1 MAVAKTV
8 TEAPSSCRLKLIP
21 YVDEMAELRDR
32 LLTKTVMTEK
42 NCKDSKLTIDK
53 VVGTIDP
60 AIGIGYKC

>member
-8 TEAPSSCRLKLIP
+8 TEATNSCRLKLIP

-32 LLTKTVMTEK
+32 LLTKTVMTKK
-42 NCKDSKLTIDK
+42 NCEDSRLTIDK
-53 VVGTIDP
+53 VVGTIGH

>member
-8 TEAPSSCRLKLIP
+8 TEATNSCRLKLIP

-42 NCKDSKLTIDK
+42 K
-53 VVGTIDP
+53 VNNR
-60 AIGIGYKC
+60 

>member
-42 NCKDSKLTIDK
+42 K
-53 VVGTIDP
+53 VNNRESCWDHRP
-60 AIGIGYKC
+60 RHRHRL

>member
-8 TEAPSSCRLKLIP
+8 TEAPNSCRLKLIP

-42 NCKDSKLTIDK
+42 NCEDSKLTIDK
-53 VVGTIDP
+53 VVGTIGP

>member
-8 TEAPSSCRLKLIP
+8 TEAPSSCSLKLIP

-42 NCKDSKLTIDK
+42 K
-53 VVGTIDP
+53 VNNR
-60 AIGIGYKC
+60 